1 MLGFLNRTYSHA
13 LGSLTEI
20 LGNELVEGSTTL
32 TILATLEVSIE
43 VVLIQNAKLTLA
55 IDKGRNGILTGIRTL
70 RELEDISLL
79 NSQTLWDLILRVVD
93 IGERILLLASSLLRL
108 LSLAFSLL
116 LLLRRCLFLDR
127 NGLLQS
133 VGIEILDGKLLGS
146 SLADAVVILVE
157 VGIDII
163 LIHRLSLTLT
173 IDDGTDGIL
182 TGIGSRSE
190 LEDLGLLDSHTF
202 WNLILGVVDIP
213 ALLSC
218 RLSLLLVVHLLLLS
232 FLLLSNLFLL
242 VLFHS
247 CKIFKLWIFCY

>member
-55 IDKGRNGILTGIRTL
+55 INKGRDGILTGIRTL

-79 NSQTLWDLILRVVD
+79 NSQTLRDLILRVVD

-116 LLLRRCLFLDR
+116 LLLRRRLFLDR
-127 NGLLQS
+127 N
-133 VGIEILDGKLLGS
+133 
-146 SLADAVVILVE
+146 
-157 VGIDII
+157 
-163 LIHRLSLTLT
+163 
-173 IDDGTDGIL
+173 
-182 TGIGSRSE
+182 
-190 LEDLGLLDSHTF
+190 
-202 WNLILGVVDIP
+202 
-213 ALLSC
+213 
-218 RLSLLLVVHLLLLS
+218 
-232 FLLLSNLFLL
+232 
-242 VLFHS
+242 
-247 CKIFKLWIFCY
+247 